1 MNKIII
7 TIGIILVIIGL
18 LWPFITKLP
27 IGKLPGDLVIKKEG
41 FSLYLPITTMI
52 IISIILSVIL
62 WFFRK

>member
-41 FSLYLPITTMI
+41 FSLYFPITTMI